1 MACVLIWLVHS
12 STEDFTIEPNAMT
25 DTEAVAAHLSG
36 SLACG
41 ALLALLLPTYT
52 ADAPPER
59 TLAPPHPRVLESAA
73 WRSKPALWPALAHAL
88 NHLAQSTDHRDSFR
102 EKRVGILKPQGSL
115 ERAREERAMATQDD
129 IQVMKSLANIPIGKK
144 TGGILSLKDKSGYP
158 HLVNTDPEP
167 KKEKEEVK
175 KEPKASQ
182 TSQPF
187 QPKHEQSPNWT
198 NSSQNFSEPPR
209 MTFQKHY
216 GIQNTGISYNPNY
229 QPGVNNAG
237 IRLPVVNPKEIDV
250 RTAAMQK
257 QNSRQDMFQEHKF
270 NPNYQISGDKK
281 NFLNDLPPRFANQ
294 YRYWQNAQENQYNDN
309 KFRDDNFKPNASSPM
324 FNQQR
329 SNTQWAGQM
338 PENFQQPPWWK
349 PENPPN
355 FNYTP
360 NMNVQPSYF
369 TPVNNVPTYQN
380 IPYNAQITHNK
391 TENQPYLPSTIGQP
405 MQTLQ
410 SLVASPNF
418 NSTLNSFIVMVGPW
432 PFAPRATAGAA
443 ETDEASPV
451 TRLAARAHRPCG
463 GN

>member
-1 MACVLIWLVHS
+1 MKFVTPPPTPD
-12 STEDFTIEPNAMT
+12 STT
-25 DTEAVAAHLSG
+25 DNTEAK
-36 SLACG
+36 
-41 ALLALLLPTYT
+41 
-52 ADAPPER
+52 E
-59 TLAPPHPRVLESAA
+59 E
-73 WRSKPALWPALAHAL
+73 KP
-88 NHLAQSTDHRDSFR
+88 
-102 EKRVGILKPQGSL
+102 KI
-115 ERAREERAMATQDD
+115 
-129 IQVMKSLANIPIGKK
+129 IQPKVIKSLANIPIGKK

-187 QPKHEQSPNWT
+187 QPKREHSPNWT
-198 NSSQNFSEPPR
+198 NTPQNFSEAPR

-216 GIQNTGISYNPNY
+216 GIQNTGLSYNPNY

-309 KFRDDNFKPNASSPM
+309 KFRDDNFKPNTNSTM

-329 SNTQWAGQM
+329 SNWVGQM

-360 NMNVQPSYF
+360 NMNIQPSYF

-380 IPYNAQITHNK
+380 IPYNAQITQSK
-391 TENQPYLPSTIGQP
+391 TENPPYPSTIGQP

-418 NSTLNSFIVMVGPW
+418 NSTLSSFSNY
-432 PFAPRATAGAA
+432 T
-443 ETDEASPV
+443 PV
-451 TRLAARAHRPCG
+451 TFDSAMYPQFSNKLGYQPMQMKPSNYQGKDMMDLGFANNGVEMQRNMNFEQKSDMEQNKVCFFVILSNALSPSLSSTRVFTYVRQ
-463 GN
+463 

>member
-1 MACVLIWLVHS
+1 
-12 STEDFTIEPNAMT
+12 
-25 DTEAVAAHLSG
+25 
-36 SLACG
+36 
-41 ALLALLLPTYT
+41 
-52 ADAPPER
+52 
-59 TLAPPHPRVLESAA
+59 
-73 WRSKPALWPALAHAL
+73 
-88 NHLAQSTDHRDSFR
+88 
-102 EKRVGILKPQGSL
+102 
-115 ERAREERAMATQDD
+115 
-129 IQVMKSLANIPIGKK
+129 MKSLANIPIGKK

-167 KKEKEEVK
+167 KKDKEEVK

-182 TSQPF
+182 TTQPF
-187 QPKHEQSPNWT
+187 QPKREHSPTWANT
-198 NSSQNFSEPPR
+198 PQNFTEPPR

-229 QPGVNNAG
+229 QPGVNNHG

-281 NFLNDLPPRFANQ
+281 NFLNDLPPRFVNQ

-309 KFRDDNFKPNASSPM
+309 KFRDDSFKPANPSSP
-324 FNQQR
+324 FRPDQR
-329 SNTQWAGQM
+329 QNWAGQM

-360 NMNVQPSYF
+360 NMIQPSYF
-369 TPVNNVPTYQN
+369 SPVSSNVP
-380 IPYNAQITHNK
+380 YNVAYTPQLPQQKPDT
-391 TENQPYLPSTIGQP
+391 YLPSTIGQP

-410 SLVASPNF
+410 SLVSSPNF
-418 NSTLNSFIVMVGPW
+418 NSTLNSFNAYP
-432 PFAPRATAGAA
+432 
-443 ETDEASPV
+443 PV
-451 TRLAARAHRPCG
+451 TYDSAMYPQFSNKLGYQQMKPQQYQNKDMMELGFQNNGDLQRNMSFEQKSDMELKVRLLVASFWF
-463 GN
+463 